1 MGQISAF
8 GSLLRVSRQA
18 TTLLILVD
26 VQFVLLRLGYLGIG
40 GGGGGQ
46 VWSAGTNVGHSLQ
59 VPLIRFK

>member
-46 VWSAGTNVGHSLQ
+46 V
-59 VPLIRFK
+59 